1 MPTIAAQPR
10 RERGAGK
17 PVCTTQLWYTEFM
30 KHEKAIAQIT
40 RLLDSSDQE
49 TTNTSMRL
57 PVALRDAAAV
67 AVRAL
72 GVAPST
78 TALTTTALRAMLEA
92 IVMQAVLDS
101 HYQQYPQV
109 RPDLA
114 QLAMA
119 AAELDGHP
127 LADRPDLIREAA
139 DEIIRTRPDADAD
152 DVLLWAEARA
162 SASA

>member
-1 MPTIAAQPR
+1 M
-10 RERGAGK
+10 K
-17 PVCTTQLWYTEFM
+17 PEEAVE
-30 KHEKAIAQIT
+30 QIT
-40 RLLDSSDQE
+40 RLLDSSDQG

-57 PVALRDAAAV
+57 PVTLRDAAAV
-67 AVRAL
+67 AVQAL

-78 TALTTTALRAMLEA
+78 TALTAAALRAMLEA

-101 HYQQYPQV
+101 HYQQYPHV

-114 QLAMA
+114 ELAMA
-119 AAELDGHP
+119 AAEIDGHP
-127 LADRPDLIREAA
+127 LACRPDLLREAA
-139 DEIIRTRPDADAD
+139 DEIIRIRPDADAD